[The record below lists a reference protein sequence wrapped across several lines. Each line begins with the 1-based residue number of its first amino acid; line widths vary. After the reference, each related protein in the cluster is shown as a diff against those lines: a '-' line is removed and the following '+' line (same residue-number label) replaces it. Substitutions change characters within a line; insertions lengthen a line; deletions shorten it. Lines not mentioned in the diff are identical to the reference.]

1 MRYLFMLPALLLA
14 SAVAAP
20 VKYAVTDL
28 DNVNVMTA
36 ENETDIEN
44 FTAITNKISGTVTFD
59 AVAKTGSADLTVDG
73 ASIKTGVPARDGH
86 MVSKDWFNFAA
97 NPVIRFKT
105 TQVTWVSGDD
115 YKVSG
120 TLTMNG
126 VTKPVNTTARVKLT
140 PANDVTKSMKIPGDA
155 LAVSVKM
162 SVLLSDFGVQ
172 HAAIKAGRV
181 GNTLPISLKFIASQ
195 P

>member
-1 MRYLFMLPALLLA
+1 MRALFILPALLLA

-20 VKYAVTDL
+20 LKYAVTDL

-59 AVAKTGSADLTVDG
+59 AAARTGSADLTVDG

-97 NPVIRFKT
+97 NPTIRFKT
-105 TQVTWVSGDD
+105 TGVTWVSGDT

-126 VTKPVNTTARVKLT
+126 VTKPVSTTARVKLT
-140 PANDVTKSMKIPGDA
+140 PANDVTRGMKIPGDA
-155 LAVSVKM
+155 LAVSLKM
-162 SVLLSDFGVQ
+162 SVQLSDFGVQ
-172 HAAIKAGRV
+172 HPAIKAGRV
-181 GNTLPISLKFIASQ
+181 GNTLPISLKFIASR
-195 P
+195 

>member
-1 MRYLFMLPALLLA
+1 MRSLLVLPALLLA

-20 VKYAVTDL
+20 LKYAVTDL

-59 AVAKTGSADLTVDG
+59 AAARTGSADLTVDG

-97 NPVIRFKT
+97 NPTIRFKT
-105 TQVTWVSGDD
+105 TGVTWVSGDT

-126 VTKPVNTTARVKLT
+126 VTKPVSTTARVKLT
-140 PANDVTKSMKIPGDA
+140 PANDVTRGMKIPGDA
-155 LAVSVKM
+155 LAVSLKM
-162 SVLLSDFGVQ
+162 SVQLSDFGVQ
-172 HAAIKAGRV
+172 HPAIKAGRV
-181 GNTLPISLKFIASQ
+181 GNTLPISLKFIASR
-195 P
+195 